1 MKNQNDDILVTRTQ
15 EWELEWPILINFNS
29 DDECVIECGGAEM
42 PRYKVTGESLPDAI
56 RELVKE
62 VTRDAIA
69 DEAREWS
76 NDTAHTQK
84 GRERGPDSTQD

>member
-1 MKNQNDDILVTRTQ
+1 
-15 EWELEWPILINFNS
+15 
-29 DDECVIECGGAEM
+29 M

-69 DEAREWS
+69 DEARQWS
-76 NDTAHTQK
+76 NAEVSDK
-84 GRERGPDSTQD
+84 

>member
-1 MKNQNDDILVTRTQ
+1 MLRPLAPHSETRDSDTTMKNQTDDILVTRTQ

-69 DEAREWS
+69 DEARQWS
-76 NDTAHTQK
+76 NA
-84 GRERGPDSTQD
+84 